1 MVEASHGGSEGMMPT
16 AGRIPQM
23 TQRRS
28 ARPWRATGEEDT
40 DDSRHELRA
49 EIDRL
54 RHIVAALEA
63 ENAAMEM
70 YAAVAAHE
78 LVEPLIMSEAYAEI
92 VRERLDPEAHA
103 ESRRDL
109 DALGRGAARMRRLV
123 ETLLHDAR
131 SADRPLER
139 RTVDVT
145 ARVGA
150 CVACR
155 GPDVKARGMRVEV
168 GELPEVR
175 AEESLLSGL
184 FTNLIV
190 NALKYSPRQGGTVR
204 VGASPEGD
212 VWRIWV
218 QSDGP
223 TIPSE
228 DRARIFEP
236 FNRGRD
242 ERRVRGAGLG
252 LAICRRIVE
261 RHGGQIGVTGA
272 NGDGNV
278 FYFTLPA
285 G

>member
-1 MVEASHGGSEGMMPT
+1 MPT

-23 TQRRS
+23 TGRRTS
-28 ARPWRATGEEDT
+28 RPRRAEAEDAG
-40 DDSRHELRA
+40 DAEGSRHDLQA
-49 EIDRL
+49 EVDRL
-54 RHIVAALEA
+54 RARIATLEQ
-63 ENAAMEM
+63 EKAAMEM

-92 VRERLDPEAHA
+92 VRDRLDPEAHA

-123 ETLLHDAR
+123 EALLHDAR
-131 SADRPLER
+131 SADRPLDR
-139 RTVDVT
+139 RSVDLNAIVQE
-145 ARVGA
+145 
-150 CVACR
+150 CVAFL
-155 GPDVKARGMRVEV
+155 GPDVEERGMRVEV
-168 GELPEVR
+168 GPLPRVD
-175 AEESLLSGL
+175 AEEALLSGL

-204 VGASPEGD
+204 VGAAPSGD
-212 VWRIWV
+212 AWRIWV

-223 TIPSE
+223 TIPAQ

-252 LAICRRIVE
+252 LSICRRIVE
-261 RHGGQIGVTGA
+261 RHGGEIGITGA

-285 G
+285 R

>member
-1 MVEASHGGSEGMMPT
+1 MTPT

-23 TQRRS
+23 VERRT
-28 ARPWRATGEEDT
+28 ARHRRT
-40 DDSRHELRA
+40 DRDDAGDAEGSRPVPES
-49 EIDRL
+49 EVDRL
-54 RHIVAALEA
+54 RARIAALEG
-63 ENAAMEM
+63 EKAAMEM

-92 VRERLDPEAHA
+92 VRERLDAADHA
-103 ESRRDL
+103 DSRRDL
-109 DALGRGAARMRRLV
+109 EALARGAARMRRLV

-139 RTVDVT
+139 RTVDLNAMVHE
-145 ARVGA
+145 
-150 CVACR
+150 CVAFLT
-155 GPDVKARGMRVEV
+155 PEVDARKMRVEI
-168 GELPEVR
+168 GRLPDVQ

-190 NALKYSPRQGGTVR
+190 NALKYSPRVGGTVR
-204 VGASPEGD
+204 VGAAPEDGA
-212 VWRIWV
+212 WRIWV

-223 TIPSE
+223 TIPADE
-228 DRARIFEP
+228 RARIFEP
-236 FNRGRD
+236 FNRGRG

-252 LAICRRIVE
+252 LTICRRIVE
-261 RHGGQIGVTGA
+261 RHGGQIGITGA

-278 FYFTLPA
+278 FYFTLPE

>member
-1 MVEASHGGSEGMMPT
+1 MMPT

-28 ARPWRATGEEDT
+28 ARLRRVDGEEDA
-40 DDSRHELRA
+40 DASRHEHQA
-49 EIDRL
+49 EVERL
-54 RHIVAALEA
+54 RRTVATLER
-63 ENAAMEM
+63 EKAAMEM

-92 VRERLDPEAHA
+92 VRERLDPAEHA

-123 ETLLHDAR
+123 ESLLHDAR
-131 SADRPLER
+131 SADQPLER
-139 RTVDVT
+139 RPVDLNPLVQE
-145 ARVGA
+145 
-150 CVACR
+150 CVAFMA
-155 GPDVKARGMRVEV
+155 PDVEARGMRVEV

-204 VGASPEGD
+204 VGAASEGD
-212 VWRIWV
+212 TWRVWV

-228 DRARIFEP
+228 ERARIFEP
-236 FNRGRD
+236 FNRGRG
-242 ERRVRGAGLG
+242 ERRVRGVGLG